1 MQVGDLVVIRDPYM
15 SGAPQFMANPGLVLS
30 VDVWQDPGSSR
41 NCGVRVRV
49 KWVSSGLIEN
59 YEEDELEVISES
71 R

>member
-1 MQVGDLVVIRDPYM
+1 MQVGDLVVIRYPYM
-15 SGAPQFMANPGLVLS
+15 SGAPQFMTNPGLVLS
-30 VDVWQDPGSSR
+30 VDVWQDSGSSR
-41 NCGVRVRV
+41 NCGVTVRV